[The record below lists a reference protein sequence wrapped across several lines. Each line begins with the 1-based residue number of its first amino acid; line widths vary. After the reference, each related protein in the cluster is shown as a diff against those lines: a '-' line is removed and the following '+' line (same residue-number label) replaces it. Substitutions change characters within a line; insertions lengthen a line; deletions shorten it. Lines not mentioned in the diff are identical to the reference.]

1 MEFNDINMIY
11 NGINKPR
18 QHGHVATMTTLN
30 PATALHSVHA
40 MKWIE
45 RRKILKS
52 SPSRR
57 SRQSS
62 KYNPPSESTRAWATR
77 ESSQST
83 QACRVKETLK
93 RHSLRTGTVVRHGWS
108 IQGGA
113 ESWMLSISRNVISSA
128 PVRLPH
134 RPHVALPARAV
145 VIR

>member
-1 MEFNDINMIY
+1 MEFNDINIIY

-18 QHGHVATMTTLN
+18 QNGHAATMTTLN

-52 SPSRR
+52 SPSSR

-62 KYNPPSESTRAWATR
+62 KYNPPSESTRACATR

-108 IQGGA
+108 IQGGGGCGRCW
-113 ESWMLSISRNVISSA
+113 ET
-128 PVRLPH
+128 H
-134 RPHVALPARAV
+134 RRHKSEILRCTPRFHVSLELA
-145 VIR
+145 